1 MPKIRARYMVKPL
14 GKVKRWVTKAIID
27 KETKSMTTKKVEI
40 EEEMFMVLFPQ
51 GHSVRMNKKE
61 LVAQNLHLR
70 PRMVDMET
78 GDVIDTGGD
87 PFDFEKMPNEP
98 DVIME
103 DDDFTI
109 ERTTRPSRSK
119 QSEVTENG

>member
-1 MPKIRARYMVKPL
+1 MPRIRARYMVKPL
-14 GKVKRWVTKAIID
+14 GITKRLVTKATID
-27 KETKSMTTKKVEI
+27 KQTKAMDTKQVPV

-61 LVAQNLHLR
+61 LIAQKLHVR
-70 PRMVDMET
+70 PRMVDMDT

-87 PFDFEKMPNEP
+87 VFDFDNMPNEP
-98 DVIME
+98 DVIAE
-103 DDDFTI
+103 DDDFLV

-119 QSEVTENG
+119 QAEV